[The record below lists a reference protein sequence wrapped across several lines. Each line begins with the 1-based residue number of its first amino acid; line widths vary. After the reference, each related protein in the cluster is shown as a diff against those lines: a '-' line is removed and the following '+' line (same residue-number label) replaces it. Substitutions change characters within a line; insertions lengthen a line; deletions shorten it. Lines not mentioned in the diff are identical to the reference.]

1 MSFFPGFDNFDEE
14 STPCPVRTS
23 GGPGSSFTLA
33 PLDEDDTAN
42 IDITLA
48 LPDNLEPFLSKDTRK
63 KEKSK
68 GLKEP
73 PRRITNYVPPPRP
86 VHEER
91 KVEKEREREKRVSI
105 EKEREREKQVST
117 EDAAA
122 VSLVPQGL
130 GLQQQPSRAPLGM
143 GLGAMRPSR
152 RRVSAMLKARQPQQQ
167 QQQDEDRG
175 RGSLPDRTTQQRALG
190 EKTANSPIV
199 KLMQTQ
205 LLGEKKQ
212 LQAPPKRHIPT
223 AVLKPPQRSVG
234 AGVWRD
240 RNSGK
245 ENMPP
250 AAERKRPADGSP
262 PPRKSIR
269 LSDDPVRV
277 PIKKPAPAA
286 ASKPAPAPAPAPVVP
301 KHVIKS
307 NERSRKRNS
316 DDIEFDDNDSS
327 FISNFNGYS
336 DAPGSLRL
344 KKRVKTSIG
353 NLPSPPRLTNEEEEE
368 LLPPEDFLVPG
379 IASYKPRAALKRPLD
394 PVLTDDIERVEMY
407 EESWLSAQE
416 SSVAQ
421 LLNHLLAE
429 YSPTP
434 TGKNRLALRKEFL
447 AMYAAAPFPITF
459 NRVHASLLYG
469 ALSITQHVLDKSSV
483 ARISRPTNANG
494 EHIGW
499 GADVG
504 ARQKFMDL
512 FMGSYEQSALITA
525 LEVIVGREM
534 FACARPGESE
544 RKVMESFIERY
555 IINSEDLLSSNPEPA
570 QKNKRGTKVGG
581 HTGEDE
587 DRGTPAWLL
596 RRSLLRSFMLI
607 LLLDKAKSRGLLGRQ
622 CLFIEVRT
630 PPY

>member
-1 MSFFPGFDNFDEE
+1 
-14 STPCPVRTS
+14 
-23 GGPGSSFTLA
+23 
-33 PLDEDDTAN
+33 
-42 IDITLA
+42 
-48 LPDNLEPFLSKDTRK
+48 
-63 KEKSK
+63 
-68 GLKEP
+68 
-73 PRRITNYVPPPRP
+73 
-86 VHEER
+86 
-91 KVEKEREREKRVSI
+91 
-105 EKEREREKQVST
+105 
-117 EDAAA
+117 
-122 VSLVPQGL
+122 
-130 GLQQQPSRAPLGM
+130 
-143 GLGAMRPSR
+143 
-152 RRVSAMLKARQPQQQ
+152 
-167 QQQDEDRG
+167 
-175 RGSLPDRTTQQRALG
+175 
-190 EKTANSPIV
+190 
-199 KLMQTQ
+199 
-205 LLGEKKQ
+205 
-212 LQAPPKRHIPT
+212 
-223 AVLKPPQRSVG
+223 
-234 AGVWRD
+234 
-240 RNSGK
+240 
-245 ENMPP
+245 
-250 AAERKRPADGSP
+250 
-262 PPRKSIR
+262 
-269 LSDDPVRV
+269 
-277 PIKKPAPAA
+277 
-286 ASKPAPAPAPAPVVP
+286 
-301 KHVIKS
+301 
-307 NERSRKRNS
+307 
-316 DDIEFDDNDSS
+316 
-327 FISNFNGYS
+327 
-336 DAPGSLRL
+336 L

-379 IASYKPRAALKRPLD
+379 IASYKPRAAPKRPLD

-434 TGKNRLALRKEFL
+434 AGKNRLALRKEFL

-534 FACARPGESE
+534 FAYARPGESE

-630 PPY
+630 PLYWFEFTLIKIDLSS